1 MPIEAN
7 VTSSQISASVSES
20 KIDVDVGAVSPQVA
34 VDVSGGF
41 GPTGS
46 QGLAAT
52 VTVGTVTTGA
62 PGSSAA
68 VVNAGTSGAA
78 VLNFT
83 LPAGATGA
91 TGATGQ
97 QGAQG
102 PAATVAVGTVT
113 TGAAGSS
120 ASVVN
125 AGTSGAAVLNFVIP
139 AGATGATGPQGAT
152 GPAGTTTWAGIT
164 GKPSTFAPSAHQHTS
179 ADITDFSAAVVA
191 AAPPT
196 TNASLLT
203 SGTLPDARL
212 SANIARTSDITSAV
226 AAVVD
231 AAPAALDTLNELA
244 AALGDDA
251 NFASTV
257 TTAIAGKADAA
268 HSHAI
273 SDVTGLQDSLDGK
286 SPAYDQSL
294 NTTDSVDFADVQANF
309 LEAYGGT
316 DAPGVS
322 INGFGVQ
329 ARKPGTSGTQSTL
342 YYGDGIT
349 FADNSVQTT
358 AWTGSVAWSNVTSQP
373 TLGTAAAADTT
384 AFASSTDARLS
395 DAREWSADTVS
406 QAEAEA
412 GTATTRRAFTAL
424 RVFQAIAAWWQT
436 ITVST
441 SKLADA
447 SVTTAKLVDG
457 SVTAGKIASA
467 QTVSFSA
474 ASAASVAAT
483 SFINFG
489 TFSQILLPGTVQFR
503 VASGIVETGT
513 WRGTQIGIAYG
524 GTGATTASGA
534 RTNLGLGNV
543 DNTSDASKP
552 VSTAQAAADSAVASA
567 AASDATSKANAA
579 QAAAV
584 QRANHTGTQTASTIS
599 NFTTAAAAAA
609 PVQSVAG
616 RTGDVTIAAGDVS
629 GLGPLATASTV
640 AWSSVT
646 STPTTI
652 SGYGITNAVTTSD
665 SRLTDA
671 REWSADTVSQA
682 EAEAGTATTRR
693 AFTALRVFQAIAA
706 WWQTITV
713 STSKLA
719 DASVTTAKLVDGSV
733 TAGKIASAQT
743 VSFSAAS
750 AASVAA
756 TSFINFGTFSQILLP
771 GTVQFRVA
779 SGIVE
784 TGTWRGTQIG
794 IAYGGTGATTASGA
808 RTNLGLGNVD
818 NTSDAS
824 KPVSTAQAAADSAVA
839 SAAASDATSKANAAQ
854 AAAVQR
860 ANHTGTQ
867 TASTISNFTTAAAA
881 AAPVQSVAG
890 RTGDVTIAA
899 GDVSGLGPLATAS
912 TVAWSSVTS
921 TPTTISG
928 YGITN
933 AVTTSDSR
941 LTDART
947 PTGAAGGDLAGTYP
961 NPTIAA
967 GAYATLAETR
977 QGSLTTKAVTPAR
990 LLEAGLLTR
999 IVFLGQASA
1008 GSGGTNNNGATN
1020 ITHSLATSATAG
1032 GNVFICSQSN
1042 PSEGYW
1048 SPGLLRGF
1056 DWSRRRYVMI
1066 RFYMFASS
1074 ANGVYRFCIGK
1085 GTGDGVGALSRRGI
1099 GFEIRGGSA
1108 IWLLAHNGT
1117 SLTQINTG
1125 ATLQYNNNAEDI
1137 RIESDGSG
1145 TVSLFRNEVFIA
1157 STTGGPNAIDT
1168 SLQSVTVSSEIT
1180 NGGDAANN
1188 SIMHTYPVV
1197 STT

>member
-671 REWSADTVSQA
+671 R
-682 EAEAGTATTRR
+682 
-693 AFTALRVFQAIAA
+693 
-706 WWQTITV
+706 
-713 STSKLA
+713 
-719 DASVTTAKLVDGSV
+719 
-733 TAGKIASAQT
+733 
-743 VSFSAAS
+743 
-750 AASVAA
+750 
-756 TSFINFGTFSQILLP
+756 
-771 GTVQFRVA
+771 
-779 SGIVE
+779 
-784 TGTWRGTQIG
+784 
-794 IAYGGTGATTASGA
+794 
-808 RTNLGLGNVD
+808 
-818 NTSDAS
+818 
-824 KPVSTAQAAADSAVA
+824 
-839 SAAASDATSKANAAQ
+839 
-854 AAAVQR
+854 
-860 ANHTGTQ
+860 
-867 TASTISNFTTAAAA
+867 
-881 AAPVQSVAG
+881 
-890 RTGDVTIAA
+890 
-899 GDVSGLGPLATAS
+899 
-912 TVAWSSVTS
+912 
-921 TPTTISG
+921 
-928 YGITN
+928 
-933 AVTTSDSR
+933 
-941 LTDART
+941 T